1 MKPYY
6 LYFLPLSISLLCSCG
21 HGKKEDKS
29 KDKPPVKVDVI
40 IAGDEEFPKTVEV
53 NGTVLSN
60 EMVELHPEVSGRLI
74 YLNIPDGQKVEAGT
88 VLARINDADLQAQ
101 LEQQKSQLEL
111 AKKNEQRLKSLLAVN
126 GVNQADYDAVQNQ
139 VTGIQANIKVLSAQ
153 IEKTIIKAP
162 FSGTLGLR
170 LVSQGA
176 YVSPQTLIGTL
187 QQIDKVKIDFT
198 VPESYTDLVKVGN
211 VVSIQSN
218 NSTEKLQAKISAI
231 EPQINVSTRN
241 LKVRAVLES
250 GNVNPGSFVKV
261 QINQKGKGIVVP
273 TNAIIPDAFSNQVV
287 VIKEG
292 KALFKNVETG
302 VRTADIVELA
312 SGVNVGDSI
321 VVSGVLFV
329 RANENVEVKKVKK
342 LNELK

>member
-29 KDKPPVKVDVI
+29 KVKPPVKVEVI
-40 IAGDEEFPKTVEV
+40 IAGNEEFPKTVEV

-101 LEQQKSQLEL
+101 LEQQKSQFEL

-126 GVNQADYDAVQNQ
+126 GVNQADYDVVQNQ

-198 VPESYTDLVKVGN
+198 IPELYKDLVKVGN
-211 VVSIQSN
+211 LVSIQSN
-218 NSTEKLQAKISAI
+218 NENLQAKISAI

-287 VIKEG
+287 VIKDG

-302 VRTADIVELA
+302 VRTADIVELS
-312 SGVNVGDSI
+312 SGVSEGDSI

-329 RANENVEVKKVKK
+329 RANEKVEVKKVKK